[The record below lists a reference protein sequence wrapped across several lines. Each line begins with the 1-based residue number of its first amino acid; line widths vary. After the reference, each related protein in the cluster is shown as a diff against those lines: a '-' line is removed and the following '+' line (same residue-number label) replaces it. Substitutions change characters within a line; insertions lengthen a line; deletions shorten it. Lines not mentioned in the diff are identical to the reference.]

1 MWIFID
7 ILIAL
12 AVIFLL
18 YLISVKPRKRE
29 FNNNLLVN
37 YAHRGLWGKTIPE
50 NSLKAFDNAV
60 KNGFAIELDVQL
72 SKDNV
77 VMVFHDYTLKRMTGA
92 EGKLSDL
99 TLKELKELSLL
110 NSDEKIPTFM
120 EVLEIVNGKVPL
132 LVELKGENLD
142 SSLCPKVA
150 DILKDYK
157 GEYCVE
163 SFNPLLIKN
172 IKKYLPDVFC
182 GQLYTNVV
190 KEKKK
195 VSILNILLTLMSFNF
210 LAKPDFIAY
219 NKNARNSLPV
229 KITTEL
235 FKAPKFVW
243 TVKDEDR
250 RFENECIIFESEN
263 F

>member
-1 MWIFID
+1 MWFFIGV
-7 ILIAL
+7 LIVFI
-12 AVIFLL
+12 VIFLL

-29 FNNNLLVN
+29 FNKSLLVN
-37 YAHRGLWGKTIPE
+37 YAHRGLWGESIPE

-60 KNGFAIELDVQL
+60 KNGLAIELDVQL

-92 EGKLSDL
+92 EEKLNEL

-110 NSDEKIPTFM
+110 NSEEKIPTFI

-132 LVELKGENLD
+132 LVELKGENFD

-150 DILKDYK
+150 GILKDYK

-172 IKKYLPDVFC
+172 IKKYLPNVFC

-210 LAKPDFIAY
+210 IAHPDFIAY
-219 NKNARNSLPV
+219 NKKVRNSLPV
-229 KITTEL
+229 KITTGL
-235 FKAPKFVW
+235 FKTPKFVW
-243 TVKDEDR
+243 TVKDEDQ
-250 RFENECIIFESEN
+250 RFENECIIFESEK